1 MTAPLTL
8 IVGAGYTGRRV
19 AAHLAR
25 SGEAVVCLTG
35 SAASAAELA
44 QAGLPAAAVDLDAD
58 PALPELPEIANI
70 ADLAGRPLRVLY
82 LVPPADG
89 EDDPRLVR
97 FLALLPRRPERFVLA
112 STSGVY
118 GDCGGELVDE
128 QRPPAPGTERARRRV
143 AAETTLR
150 RWADEQA
157 VSWAI
162 LRIAGI
168 YGPGRLPL
176 EAIRSGQPVIREADA
191 SPGNRIHVDDLARV
205 CLAALDP
212 GAPDGIYNV
221 ADGSSESSGTFF
233 GRIARAAGLPEP
245 PAISR
250 EEARRQMSPMRYSF
264 LAESRRLDTRR
275 LREALG
281 VELAYDDPE
290 EGIRASLAEEAAAG

>member
-19 AAHLAR
+19 ARRLAEQ
-25 SGEAVVCLTG
+25 GAAVHCLTG
-35 SAASAAELA
+35 SAASAAALSE
-44 QAGLPAAAVDLDAD
+44 AGIAATAVDLDETG
-58 PALPELPEIANI
+58 ALPRLP
-70 ADLAGRPLRVLY
+70 GGPLRVLY
-82 LVPPADG
+82 LVPPAEG
-89 EDDPRLVR
+89 EGDPRLVR
-97 FLALLPRRPERFVLA
+97 FLSALPRQPERFVLA

-128 QRPPAPGTERARRRV
+128 QRPPAPSTERARRRV

-150 RWADEQA
+150 RWAEKQG
-157 VSWAI
+157 VSWVI

-176 EAIRSGQPVIREADA
+176 EAIRSGQPVIREEDA

-205 CLAALDP
+205 CITALESAAP
-212 GAPDGIYNV
+212 GGLYNV
-221 ADGSSESSGTFF
+221 ADGSGESSGAFF
-233 GRIARAAGLPEP
+233 RRVAEAAGLPAP
-245 PAISR
+245 PALSR
-250 EEARRQMSPMRYSF
+250 EEARRQMTPMRYSF

-281 VELAYDDPE
+281 VDLAYDDPAA
-290 EGIRASLAEEAAAG
+290 GIRASLEESGAPSDG

>member
-19 AAHLAR
+19 ARRLAEQ
-25 SGEAVVCLTG
+25 GAAVHCLTG
-35 SAASAAELA
+35 SAASAAALSE
-44 QAGLPAAAVDLDAD
+44 AGIAATAVDLDETG
-58 PALPELPEIANI
+58 ALPRLP
-70 ADLAGRPLRVLY
+70 GGPLRVLY
-82 LVPPADG
+82 LVPPAEG
-89 EDDPRLVR
+89 EGDPRLVR
-97 FLALLPRRPERFVLA
+97 FLSALPRQPERFVLA

-128 QRPPAPGTERARRRV
+128 QRPPAPSTERARRRV

-150 RWADEQA
+150 RWAEEQG
-157 VSWAI
+157 VSWVI

-176 EAIRSGQPVIREADA
+176 EAIRSGQPVIREEDA

-205 CLAALDP
+205 CITALESAAP
-212 GAPDGIYNV
+212 GGLYNV
-221 ADGSSESSGTFF
+221 ADGSGESSGAFF
-233 GRIARAAGLPEP
+233 RRVAEAAGLPAP
-245 PAISR
+245 PALSR
-250 EEARRQMSPMRYSF
+250 EEARRQMTPMRYSF

-281 VELAYDDPE
+281 VDLAYDDPAA
-290 EGIRASLAEEAAAG
+290 GIRASLEESGAPSDG

>member
-1 MTAPLTL
+1 MTAALTL
-8 IVGAGYTGRRV
+8 IAGAGYTGRRV
-19 AAHLAR
+19 AACLAER
-25 SGEAVVCLTG
+25 GDPVVCLTG
-35 SAASAAELA
+35 SDESAAALA
-44 QAGLPAAAVDLDAD
+44 RAGLTAAAVDLDTGHAL
-58 PALPELPEIANI
+58 PALS
-70 ADLAGRPLRVLY
+70 DLSGRPLRVLY

-89 EDDPRLVR
+89 DDDPRLTR
-97 FLALLPRRPERFVLA
+97 FLTLLPKRPERFVLA

-128 QRPPAPGTERARRRV
+128 ERPPAPGTGRARRRV
-143 AAETTLR
+143 AAETTLG
-150 RWADEQA
+150 RWADEQG
-157 VSWAI
+157 VSRAI

-176 EAIRSGQPVIREADA
+176 EAIRAGQPVIREADA

-212 GAPDGIYNV
+212 AAPGGIYNV
-221 ADGSSESSGTFF
+221 ADGSGESSGAFY
-233 GRIARAAGLPEP
+233 RRVAAAAGLPEP

-250 EEARRQMSPMRYSF
+250 EEARRRMSPTRYSF

-275 LREALG
+275 LREVLG

-290 EGIRASLAEEAAAG
+290 VGVRASLEEEAAAG